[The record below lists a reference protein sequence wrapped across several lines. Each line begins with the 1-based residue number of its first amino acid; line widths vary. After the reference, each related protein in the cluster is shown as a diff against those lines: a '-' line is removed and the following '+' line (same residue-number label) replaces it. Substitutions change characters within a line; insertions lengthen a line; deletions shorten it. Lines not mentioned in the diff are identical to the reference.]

1 MRLDLGRTSQKAR
14 TRRDLLAAARRVMDR
29 GAPFSINAVADEA
42 GTSRATAY
50 RYFADPDGL
59 MLEAVL
65 DADFAT
71 PEQVVGEARD
81 VRQRAQRVQ
90 AYLYEA
96 TREAEARFRLFLAR
110 ALEASVTAGGKAR
123 REVRGGRRLPMYEH
137 ALAPVRASMTPE
149 AFQFLVLSLSAAS
162 GLEAYLA
169 IKDVCRVED
178 EDLARRIAAS
188 NIDAILDR
196 LLPKEEGRGR
206 GAPARDDPGP
216 AAGTG

>member
-1 MRLDLGRTSQKAR
+1 MRLDLGRTTQKAR

-29 GAPFSINAVADEA
+29 AAPFSINAVADEA
-42 GTSRATAY
+42 GISRATAY

-65 DADFAT
+65 DGHFAT
-71 PEQVVGEARD
+71 PEQVVGDARD
-81 VRQRAQRVQ
+81 ARERVQRVQ
-90 AYLYEA
+90 RYLFEA
-96 TREAEARFRLFLAR
+96 TRDAEARFRLFLAR
-110 ALEASVTAGGKAR
+110 ALESSVRADKRVR

-137 ALAPVRASMTPE
+137 ALAPVRPSMTPD

-162 GLEAYLA
+162 GMEAYLA

-196 LLPKEEGRGR
+196 LLPLQDARRR
-206 GAPARDDPGP
+206 GATARGGP
-216 AAGTG
+216 APETS